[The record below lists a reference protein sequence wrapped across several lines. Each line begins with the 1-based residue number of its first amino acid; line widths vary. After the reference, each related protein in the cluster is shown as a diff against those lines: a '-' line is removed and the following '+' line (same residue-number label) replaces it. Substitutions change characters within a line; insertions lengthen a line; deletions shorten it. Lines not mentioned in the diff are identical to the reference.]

1 MKAIHEMHGMRG
13 MGERRGRSG
22 YTLVE
27 MLVVLAA
34 VAVLA
39 QSFYM
44 WKRAVVADS
53 LVERAVEAFVAVDE
67 AVYGFRI
74 DNPGTWPTSI
84 DPGLAGYLGATA
96 ATTLVA
102 RGFSVTPGGE
112 TLAIGGDMPT
122 AGEAAAVA
130 RAFPGTG
137 AAGTA
142 VNARGLW
149 PVTVTIS
156 VPGQESSRAALLP
169 RDGSRPMFGNLDA
182 DGNDIDMGG
191 GDLDTG
197 GGDIGFN
204 GGDVVGVG
212 TAQADVL
219 VFTAAVAAGGSCPA
233 GGVGR
238 DSAGVLMTC
247 QGGVWVSAQPCNV
260 LPPAPGGVATPGY
273 TRAERAGNDHWLILV
288 TTCGELPGIQFAGS
302 NA

>member
-1 MKAIHEMHGMRG
+1 MTGELSGWRG
-13 MGERRGRSG
+13 F
-22 YTLVE
+22 TLVE
-27 MLVVLAA
+27 LLVVMAG

-44 WKRAVVADS
+44 WKRAAVADAT
-53 LVERAVEAFVAVDE
+53 VERAIKAFVTVDE

-74 DNPGTWPTSI
+74 DNPGIWPADI
-84 DPGLAGYLGATA
+84 DPGLASYLGAAA
-96 ATTLVA
+96 ATELAA
-102 RGFSVTPGGE
+102 RGFRLQDVPPNSFR
-112 TLAIGGDMPT
+112 IIGDMPT
-122 AGEAAAVA
+122 EGEAAAVA

-137 AAGTA
+137 AVGTA
-142 VNARGLW
+142 VNTRGLW
-149 PVTVTIS
+149 PVTVTIT
-156 VPGQESSRAALLP
+156 VPGQESSRDALLP

-191 GDLDTG
+191 GAIDMG
-197 GGDIGFN
+197 GGNIELN

-219 VFTAAVAAGGSCPA
+219 VFTAAVTAGSACPA

-238 DSAGVLMTC
+238 DSTGVLMTC
-247 QGGVWVSAQPCNV
+247 QGGVWVSAQACNL
-260 LPPAPGGVATPGY
+260 LPPAPGGVPTPGY
-273 TRAERAGNDHWLILV
+273 TRAERAGADHWLILV

>member
-1 MKAIHEMHGMRG
+1 MRTWTG
-13 MGERRGRSG
+13 RRRG

-27 MLVVLAA
+27 LLVVLAG

-39 QSFYM
+39 QSFHA
-44 WKRAVVADS
+44 WKRAAVADG
-53 LVERAVEAFVAVDE
+53 LVDRAVEAFATVDE

-84 DPGLAGYLGATA
+84 DPGLAGYLGAAA
-96 ATTLVA
+96 ATELAA
-102 RGFSVTPGGE
+102 RGFSVTPGGD
-112 TLAIGGDMPT
+112 TLAIGGDMPSE
-122 AGEAAAVA
+122 GEAAAVA

-142 VNARGLW
+142 VNARGFW
-149 PVTVTIS
+149 PVTVTIP
-156 VPGQESSRAALLP
+156 VPGQESSRDALLP

-182 DGNDIDMGG
+182 DGNDVDMGG

-197 GGDIGFN
+197 GGDIRLN

-212 TAQADVL
+212 TAQADIL

-238 DSAGVLMTC
+238 DSAGVLMSC
-247 QGGVWVSAQPCNV
+247 QGGAWTQVQACNV
-260 LPPAPGGVATPGY
+260 TGGQAVRRGV
-273 TRAERAGNDHWLILV
+273 DHVLV
-288 TTCGELPGIQFAGS
+288 LRTTCGDLAGIRFEGS

>member
-1 MKAIHEMHGMRG
+1 M
-13 MGERRGRSG
+13 
-22 YTLVE
+22 
-27 MLVVLAA
+27 VLAG

-39 QSFYM
+39 QGFYM
-44 WKRAVVADS
+44 WKRAAIADRT
-53 LVERAVEAFVAVDE
+53 VERAIEAFVTVDE

-74 DNPGTWPTSI
+74 DHPGTWPADI
-84 DPGLAGYLGATA
+84 DPGLANYLGAAA
-96 ATTLVA
+96 ATELVA
-102 RGFSVTPGGE
+102 RGFRLQDVPPNSFR
-112 TLAIGGDMPT
+112 IIGDMST
-122 AGEAAAVA
+122 EGEAAAVA

-142 VNARGLW
+142 VNTRGLW
-149 PVTVTIS
+149 PVTVTIT
-156 VPGQESSRAALLP
+156 VPGQESSRDALLP

-191 GDLDTG
+191 GAIDMD
-197 GGDIGFN
+197 GGDILLN
-204 GGDVVGVG
+204 GGDVIGVG

-219 VFTAAVAAGGSCPA
+219 VFTAAVTAGSTCPA

-247 QGGVWVSAQPCNV
+247 QGGVWVSAQACNV

-288 TTCGELPGIQFAGS
+288 TTCGELPGIQFVGS